1 MQTIKKWWDNLE
13 ELLSGS
19 LLVIG
24 LAISLYGVFMR
35 YFMNAPQ
42 AWVDEIFKYF
52 VIWGI
57 LIGGSM
63 ALRNNHHISV
73 DLLYD
78 KFPKGLQK
86 CSDLFANLV
95 GLIFGVFLAYNGWVL
110 VMARVVSGQVSTD
123 VGVPLWIVYLIL
135 PLAGVMLGLRF
146 IEKIY
151 RLLKKGGSH
160 PEEGTHD
167 TASV

>member
-1 MQTIKKWWDNLE
+1 MSAIKKWWGYLE
-13 ELLSGS
+13 EILSGS
-19 LLVIG
+19 LLLIG
-24 LAISLYGVFMR
+24 LSISLYGVFMR

-63 ALRNNHHISV
+63 ALRDNHHISV
-73 DLLYD
+73 DLLYE
-78 KFPKGLQK
+78 KFPKPLKKLANIFASIAGI
-86 CSDLFANLV
+86 LFSL
-95 GLIFGVFLAYNGWVL
+95 FLAYNGWVL
-110 VMARVVSGQVSTD
+110 VMARLASGQVSTD

-146 IEKIY
+146 AQKLYHAIKHGEEQQ
-151 RLLKKGGSH
+151 KGGGH
-160 PEEGTHD
+160 
-167 TASV
+167 